1 MTNGI
6 IKTFFIVC
14 SVSCF
19 ITATAVLSS
28 CEDMLDM
35 DSDRQ
40 VFDPALDQKT
50 DSMYYIL
57 GALQGLQQAIDQ
69 YVLVNELRGDLLT
82 PTQYADSSLTQ
93 LYYYTAT
100 AANKYDSAYVYYRV
114 INNCNYY
121 VTHRDTTL
129 LTGSRPVAREEYA
142 EALAIRAWC
151 YLQLAKTYG
160 QVPFYTHPLDNISQ
174 ADDITDVRDIKGVCD
189 GLAPELLKFVNTSV
203 PNYGTIDASN
213 GKTVNSSRIMFPVAL
228 VLADLYLESGRYEEA
243 AKLYFTYLRDH
254 RLTSANRYSDFE
266 SRLQYDASFNRDED
280 LPSELLIASTEVAY
294 SPTADYNNYG
304 YTGAFALNPED
315 IPGGEVITYVPMAV
329 NKLQGTVSSLPGLF
343 GYNQFANENNENAYF
358 EDFALIGSEEY
369 LRLADSQLYYYLVTL
384 GGNMA
389 MADRLGDMRRWA
401 VSPLHQGQLDSEKL
415 YNFISKYNSANV
427 IIYRTSV
434 IYLRLAECLNRM
446 GYPDAAF
453 AVLKDGLGNV
463 AYTTATSGTMT
474 VVYLLDDAGNPVL
487 DEDGQMIPVDTVYN
501 YTGYITPDSYELLT
515 TTLPFLTQANRNILG
530 NAVGIHSHG
539 CGYTAGANSLYQYND
554 VVDMKAQE
562 MNDRYGLNMP
572 EHIDTD
578 TETGRA
584 QAIEVVEELICD
596 EYALE
601 AAFEGHRFG
610 DLCRMARHKN
620 ASTTFG
626 AAWGGRWLNGKL
638 AFKRSGVDFTNECN
652 WYLPFK

>member
-1 MTNGI
+1 MKIMTTGI

-14 SVSCF
+14 SASCF
-19 ITATAVLSS
+19 ITAATALSS
-28 CEDMLDM
+28 CQDMLEM

-50 DSMYYIL
+50 DSIYYIL
-57 GALQGLQQAIDQ
+57 GTLQGVQQAIDQ
-69 YVLVNELRGDLLT
+69 YVLVNELRGDLLS
-82 PTQYADSSLTQ
+82 PTQYADSALTQ
-93 LYYYTAT
+93 LYNYTAT
-100 AANKYDSAYVYYRV
+100 TANKYDSAYVYYRV

-129 LTGSRPVAREEYA
+129 LTGSRPVAMEEYA

-160 QVPFYTHPLDNISQ
+160 LVPFYTRPLDNISQ
-174 ADDITDVRDIKGVCD
+174 ADGITDVRDIKGVCD

-203 PNYGTIDASN
+203 PNYGVINASN
-213 GKTVNSSRIMFPVAL
+213 GKNVNSSRIMFPVAL
-228 VLADLYLESGRYEEA
+228 VLADLYLETGRYEEA
-243 AKLYFTYLRDH
+243 AKLYFTYLRDQ
-254 RLTSANRYSDFE
+254 RLTSANRYSDYE
-266 SRLQYDASFNRDED
+266 IRLQYDAGFNRDED
-280 LPSELLIASTEVAY
+280 LPSELQINSTEVAY
-294 SPTADYNNYG
+294 RPTADYNNYG
-304 YTGAFALNPED
+304 YTGTFALNPAN

-329 NKLQGTVSSLPGLF
+329 NKLQGAISSLPGLF

-358 EDFALIGSEEY
+358 EDFALTGSEEY

-384 GGNMA
+384 GGNIA

-401 VSPLHQGQLDSEKL
+401 VSPLQRGQLDREKR
-415 YNFISKYNSANV
+415 YNVISKYNGANV

-434 IYLRLAECLNRM
+434 IWLRLAECLNRM

-463 AYTTATSGTMT
+463 AYNT
-474 VVYLLDDAGNPVL
+474 VANAVNDYLTDEEGNYVL
-487 DEDGQMIPVDTVYN
+487 DEEGEKIPVNTS
-501 YTGYITPDSYELLT
+501 YITPESYELLT

-539 CGYTAGANSLYQYND
+539 CGYTAGINSLYQYND
-554 VVDMKAQE
+554 VIDAKAQE
-562 MNDRYGLNMP
+562 MNGRYGLTMP
-572 EHIDTD
+572 EHIDTG

-584 QAIEVVEELICD
+584 QAVEVVEELICD

-620 ASTTFG
+620 ASAAFG

-638 AFKRSGVDFTNECN
+638 AFKRSGVDFTNERN